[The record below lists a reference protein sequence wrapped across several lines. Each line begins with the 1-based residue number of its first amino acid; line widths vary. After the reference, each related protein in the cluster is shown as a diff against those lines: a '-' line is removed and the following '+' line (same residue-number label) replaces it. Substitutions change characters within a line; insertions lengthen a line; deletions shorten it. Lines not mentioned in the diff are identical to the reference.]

1 MFSRLLGLFIA
12 SFLLLVTLAVPSF
25 AQTPNTLTPIPS
37 TVSPTSP
44 LFTDML
50 AYNIFHTFSCLAIGG
65 SVIGQPCLTYQ
76 HGIPMLSQ
84 VDTSGG
90 VLGTTTSL
98 IGALYANPPVR
109 TADYLASVGQDLGFV
124 KEANAQVVGSGADVL
139 SPILALWKVS
149 RNISYVIMIVIFVI
163 IGLMV
168 MFRQRI
174 NPQTVITAQA
184 ALPGLVIGLLLI
196 TFSYFLAGLISDMAF
211 VGTNMVGYYF
221 AAAQGK
227 TDDPQRVNLA
237 QNISSDSVLTI
248 FSKFTDAIDQGQIA
262 HAVEIVFNSTG
273 ENVQGFL
280 RGFVAILAFQFGSPI
295 GHIVP
300 IIGDIASIITGTAT
314 AAISG
319 LAIAQVL
326 GLAMNGI
333 VIAIIIYTMLKLL
346 LRLINSFL
354 TIIFLTVTAPFQ
366 FLIASLPGRQGIAT
380 GWILNMLAN
389 ILVFPAILAVFYFV
403 AFLLKKSFGPL
414 IISNSSILQG
424 GVVPVAYAQAST
436 SITGS
441 STFPLFGGMNL
452 EFINFLLAFGALI
465 ALPAIPDLIVR
476 TVGRAGQAGQLIGQE
491 ISGGIRSGRG
501 YADQFRQQGLGAVT
515 YAGHQYE
522 HFRGQVQDYSPATS
536 AGLANKQFPTWIPI
550 IGGRRPF
557 GKKTNT

>member
-491 ISGGIRSGRG
+491 ISGGNRSGRG